1 MSMLWGNI
9 GMEFEGPIDPRDPR
23 SARSLRTAQN
33 LLNQGDSAGAS
44 EDPEETENT
53 EDTGDTAANEIN
65 QLKEKQNI
73 ILEQLKNLSDAI
85 YQISST
91 QTNVASI
98 RIEQVSEVYFT
109 RQVRP
114 LLDALYFV
122 SISSLNIAGVA
133 QALQNNTFG
142 ERKELRNSLELVYSM
157 NHEIDEILDSLS
169 RRMKIYLQRLKEMD
183 KSCPPFVNIKEDS

>member
-1 MSMLWGNI
+1 MNPL
-9 GMEFEGPIDPRDPR
+9 DPR
-23 SARSLRTAQN
+23 SARSLRTAQR
-33 LLNQGDSAGAS
+33 LLNQSSTAGGQ
-44 EDPEETENT
+44 TESPSGAGGNAG
-53 EDTGDTAANEIN
+53 TGDTGNATDTDQIN
-65 QLKEKQNI
+65 QLRAEQNK

-114 LLDALYFV
+114 LLDALYFI

-142 ERKELRNSLELVYSM
+142 ERKELRNALELVYSM
-157 NHEIDEILDSLS
+157 NHEIDSIIDGLS
-169 RRMKIYLQRLKEMD
+169 RRLKIYLHQLKEMD
-183 KSCPPFVNIKEDS
+183 KNCPPFVNIREDS

>member
-1 MSMLWGNI
+1 
-9 GMEFEGPIDPRDPR
+9 MEFEGPLDPRDPR
-23 SARSLRTAQN
+23 SARSLRTAQRV
-33 LLNQGDSAGAS
+33 LNQGDATNNT
-44 EDPEETENT
+44 ENPEETEDT
-53 EDTGDTAANEIN
+53 ESTGDAATDEIT

-114 LLDALYFV
+114 LLDALYFI

-133 QALQNNTFG
+133 QVIQNNTFG
-142 ERKELRNSLELVYSM
+142 ERKELRKSLELVYSM
-157 NHEIDEILDSLS
+157 NAEIDEIIDSL
-169 RRMKIYLQRLKEMD
+169 RRRLKIYLHRLKEMD
-183 KSCPPFVNIKEDS
+183 KCCPPFVDIEEDS